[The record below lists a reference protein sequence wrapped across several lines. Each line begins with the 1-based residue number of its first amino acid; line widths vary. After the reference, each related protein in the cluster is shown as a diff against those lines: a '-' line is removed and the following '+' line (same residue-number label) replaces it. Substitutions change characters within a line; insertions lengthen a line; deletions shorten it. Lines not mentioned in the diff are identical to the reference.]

1 LKRILFPDRAEN
13 EETKNMAKLY
23 EFQRTKELFQ
33 PKDKYAILTIG
44 KNILNGY
51 AANTPSLPRWHPLVS
66 GNLHMY
72 DWELLLTGTFDFGEI
87 SPLNHIDKVY
97 ILRSK
102 NYPTQIIRPKDI
114 VHSTLGVN
122 ASRKHHAG
130 FKETIKIWPGM
141 QEVLPEFNDA
151 VNRIAELSDYES
163 LTFLPIFTHG
173 ERTHIG
179 MGNAI
184 LPYTKLF
191 AKLDKIKGKKLLVL
205 YACYSGS
212 LINILKTHNKRNNYS
227 IIASSPYNMKS
238 TNWHDQAF
246 DDYLYHHF
254 RKRASL
260 AEIKL
265 RSIAPGKENQIPQML
280 SYFDVQLFQP
290 EYAQTKA
297 IQTA

>member
-1 LKRILFPDRAEN
+1 
-13 EETKNMAKLY
+13 MAKLY
-23 EFQRTKELFQ
+23 QLQQTMELFQ

-66 GNLHMY
+66 GNLHVY

-87 SPLNHIDKVY
+87 SPLNYIDKVY
-97 ILRSK
+97 TLKSK
-102 NYPTQIIRPKDI
+102 NYPTKIIRPKDI
-114 VHSTLGVN
+114 VYSTFGVN
-122 ASRKHHAG
+122 GSKEHHAG

-151 VNRIAELSDYES
+151 VNRIAELSDYDS

-173 ERTHIG
+173 EKTHVG

-191 AKLDKIKGKKLLVL
+191 TKLDKIKGKKLLVL

-212 LINILKTHNKRNNYS
+212 LINTLKHHNNRNNYS
-227 IIASSPYNMKS
+227 IITSSPHNLKS
-238 TNWHDQAF
+238 TNWHDQAV

-254 RKRASL
+254 KKRARVSEL
-260 AEIKL
+260 KL
-265 RSIAPGKENQIPQML
+265 KSIAPGKENQIPQML
-280 SYFDVQLFQP
+280 SYFDVELLQQ
-290 EYAQTKA
+290 EYLQTKT
-297 IQTA
+297 IQAS